1 MNVERPTAS
10 WPFGKGAMQS
20 TLPGSSRLAIALEGG
35 TNSSKAKHMNRQ
47 WMQPQCCHM
56 HVLVQVPT

>member
-1 MNVERPTAS
+1 VNVERPKAS

-35 TNSSKAKHMNRQ
+35 AEE
-47 WMQPQCCHM
+47 WDE
-56 HVLVQVPT
+56 